1 MVTINSCLIKQSEV
15 RMFKEWQKQM
25 YSCCILTCASV
36 FILTGIL
43 DCAAAVAIEI
53 AFT

>member
-1 MVTINSCLIKQSEV
+1 MAGK
-15 RMFKEWQKQM
+15 KM
-25 YSCCILTCASV
+25 YSCYIITCASV

-43 DCAAAVAIEI
+43 DRAVAAAIEI